1 MRAFFNMLI
10 GKSENRLIS
19 AFISTAVVRIIGAIW
34 LGALISTCLLAIYSF
49 SWATLVWNVLFA
61 SLITVLCMLFYR
73 EFTHRVA
80 GRVKYHIQLFKKNP
94 NPMWVYDMATM
105 RFLSVNEAATA
116 LYGYTEAEF
125 LALTIK
131 DIRPAEDVPSL
142 ITAAEKRKLD
152 FNHQYHWSGT
162 WRHKTKDGR
171 TIYVEISSHDII
183 FENKKAQLVLA
194 YNVTDKVLQQRDLQL
209 LNQELEWKVMER
221 TNDLLQLNKRLINH
235 NRIIKSANLE
245 LFTISNDLRVANE
258 KIKEHADL
266 KSRFVSMASHEFR
279 IPLANISCA
288 AADIRDVTGSEASE
302 VLTKVKTI
310 EKQVAHMVSLLD
322 DVLTIGKDEA
332 VKLKVN
338 AQSIDVEPFVTG
350 MVEDVRNAHGSS
362 HRICVTMHEATPRSI
377 HADEKFL
384 RNIFI
389 NLLNNAIKYSPLS
402 DEVYLNI
409 YPSAN
414 AICFEVRDQGL
425 GIESHDIEKI
435 FEPFFRSS
443 SIQNIS
449 GTGLGLSIVKRAADL
464 LHARIDVKSEIGK
477 GSVFTVSLPVDQ
489 G

>member
-1 MRAFFNMLI
+1 MLM

-19 AFISTAVVRIIGAIW
+19 AYISTAVVRIIGVIW
-34 LGALISTCLLAIYSF
+34 LGVLISTCLLAF
-49 SWATLVWNVLFA
+49 HAFFWAALVWNVLFA

-73 EFTHRVA
+73 EFRHRVA

-116 LYGYTEAEF
+116 LYGYTESEF

-162 WRHKTKDGR
+162 WRHRTKDGQ
-171 TIYVEISSHDII
+171 TIYVEVSTHDII

-288 AADIRDVTGSEASE
+288 AADIRDRIKGSETSDVIA
-302 VLTKVKTI
+302 KIKTI

-338 AQSIDVEPFVTG
+338 IQAIDVETFVSG
-350 MVEDVRNAHGSS
+350 IVEEVHNAHGS
-362 HRICVTMHEATPRSI
+362 HRICVTMHETTPRSI

-389 NLLNNAIKYSPLS
+389 NLLNNAIKYSPCS
-402 DEVYLNI
+402 DEVYLTI

-414 AICFEVRDQGL
+414 TICFEVRDQGL
-425 GIESHDIEKI
+425 GIESSDIEKI

-477 GSVFTVSLPVDQ
+477 GSIFAVSLPVEQ
-489 G
+489 R